1 MAEDKKVEEITVHLE
16 QTGIGNLIN
25 KRKPP
30 GVTGSKILLRCN
42 SFGLKW
48 NVAQIHRYVV
58 RFEPDIPAQ
67 DVIRRRV
74 ALCHFSQSLT
84 EHYGVW
90 VFDGTSI
97 LAIKHHEE
105 GLQFSDET
113 SSNSITVSHIK
124 TIDTSDVNQ
133 LTSIEVN
140 TIVNVILKKFLRIL
154 QLTKIGRNYFETKE
168 PSHIPDYSITL
179 FPGYSAAVEPTV
191 FGLGLIVDAVHR
203 VVKSTTVRALMD
215 EIEQHVYQEFGHL
228 PEAEQYKII
237 EKQTHEA
244 LSGASVLTRYNN
256 ALYRID
262 YVDWNRSAADTFG
275 LRDGSQ
281 VSFAKYYADKYKCA
295 IKNPKPG
302 LLIHIPKKKRSDDD
316 QIVLMPEFCHL
327 TGLTDA
333 ERSNFRLMQA
343 LAQETRMEPARRLAH
358 IVNLVKKIET
368 SAEIKQQMDPLPFTV
383 SGANATFEGRVLG
396 PFKVTLKNQGREQK
410 QDLHGD
416 RSNFGNV
423 FRECGMVSGVKIK
436 KLIIVCNQPDAQ
448 LAEDLKY
455 YLGEIAGKQGLTA
468 LLPEPELKIL
478 NIRRGERGQSIE
490 QQWQFQVGQV
500 IQQFNPD
507 FLAAVIP
514 DNPPSIYTAF
524 KKVCT
529 VTHPVLSQVVLTRN
543 MKNAKKVRP
552 VCGNVLKQI
561 LTKAGGIPWKIDI
574 NLPQASVPLNKFP
587 SMIVGVDVCHDRKLG
602 RSTVGFCASYSA
614 DFCQYNSFI
623 SFQKQGEEIVGA
635 SAELMKR
642 ALLGFGKHHP
652 FPVHIV
658 VYRDGVSNSQLD
670 TVVRQEIMG
679 YKQAFREVKQ
689 NYNPKLTVIVVQKRV
704 SQRFFQASGAQASP
718 TPGTVVDTQIVSP
731 HFSDF
736 FLVPCEA
743 HPNAGTATPTR
754 FIVVWDDCGFKTDD
768 IQTMTNQFCF
778 MYFNWPGPIR
788 VPAPC
793 MYAHKIAFLIGKHI
807 PNEEPSQKLN
817 GKLFYL

>member
-1 MAEDKKVEEITVHLE
+1 M
-16 QTGIGNLIN
+16 
-25 KRKPP
+25 
-30 GVTGSKILLRCN
+30 
-42 SFGLKW
+42 
-48 NVAQIHRYVV
+48 
-58 RFEPDIPAQ
+58 
-67 DVIRRRV
+67 
-74 ALCHFSQSLT
+74 
-84 EHYGVW
+84 
-90 VFDGTSI
+90 FDGTSI
-97 LAIKHHEE
+97 LAIKHQPD

-133 LTSIEVN
+133 LLSIEVN
-140 TIVNVILKKFLRIL
+140 TIVNVVLKKFLRIL

-168 PSHIPDYSITL
+168 PTSIPDYNISL

-203 VVKSTTVRALMD
+203 VVKSTTVRDLMD
-215 EIEQHVYQEFGHL
+215 GIEQDVYENYGNL
-228 PEAEQYKII
+228 PEDKQYEMV
-237 EKQTHEA
+237 EKRVHEA
-244 LSGASVLTRYNN
+244 LSGSSVLTRYNN
-256 ALYRID
+256 NLYRID
-262 YVDWNRSAADTFG
+262 YVDWNRSATNTFG

-281 VSFAKYYADKYKCA
+281 VSFAKYYADKYNCA
-295 IKNPKPG
+295 IKQPRPG

-316 QIVLMPEFCHL
+316 QIVLMPEFCHM

-343 LAQETRMEPARRLAH
+343 LAQETRMEPAKRLAH
-358 IVNLVKKIET
+358 IVSLVKKIEN
-368 SAEIKQQMDPLPFTV
+368 SEEIKKQMDPLPFSV
-383 SGANATFEGRVLG
+383 SGANASFEGRVLG
-396 PFKVTLKNQGREQK
+396 PFKVTLKNQGRDQK
-410 QDLHGD
+410 QELYGE

-423 FRECGMVSGVKIK
+423 FRSCGMLSGVKIK
-436 KLIIVCNQPDAQ
+436 KLVVVCNQPDAR
-448 LAEDLKY
+448 LAENFVY
-455 YLGEIAGKQGLTA
+455 YLGDIAQKQGLTGF
-468 LLPEPELKIL
+468 LPEPVLEVL
-478 NIRRGERGQSIE
+478 NIRRGERGQTVE
-490 QQWQFQVGQV
+490 QQWQYQVGQV
-500 IQQFNPD
+500 VQHHQPD

-514 DNPPSIYTAF
+514 DNPPAIYTAV

-529 VTHPVLSQVVLTRN
+529 ITHPVLSQVVLTRN
-543 MKNAKKVRP
+543 LKNEKKVVP
-552 VCGNVLKQI
+552 VCGNVLKQM

-574 NLPQASVPLNKFP
+574 SLPSNSVPLSKFP

-642 ALLGFGKHHP
+642 ALVSFGKHHP

-670 TVVRQEIMG
+670 TVVKQEITG

-689 NYNPKLTVIVVQKRV
+689 NYNPKLTVVVVQKRV
-704 SQRFFQASGAQASP
+704 SQRFFQANGQQGSP

-754 FIVVWDDCGFKTDD
+754 FIVVWDDCGFKSDD
-768 IQTMTNQFCF
+768 IQSITNQFCL